1 MSDAVQLMKLRSL
14 IADLDPITW
23 GGGEITS
30 AMRNAAAELTVFYRD
45 KSRCHD
51 DEAFFSAILAAG
63 IVKAHGVRIPKG
75 STLAFHLY
83 EARRARNHLR
93 EMDLED
99 SPQLHTLWRL
109 GRLVDEQIAALEG
122 RPAPKSPA
130 ELLAQWEKVQR
141 LADEHESSSS
151 PRIRTLVQAVRQ
163 LPKPSI
169 HHYDPWLEQ
178 QLFSAQKFWPDTGAR

>member
-1 MSDAVQLMKLRSL
+1 MSDAVQLMKLRRL

-30 AMRNAAAELTVFYRD
+30 AMRDAATELTVFYRD
-45 KSRCHD
+45 KNRPH

-63 IVKAHGVRIPKG
+63 IVKVYGVRTPKG

-109 GRLVDEQIAALEG
+109 GRLADEQIAALEG

-141 LADEHESSSS
+141 MADAHESSSI
-151 PRIRTLVQAVRQ
+151 PRVRALVQAVRQ

-169 HHYDPWLEQ
+169 HHYDPRLEQ